1 MYLPVGG
8 INWGMKAYKRGY
20 LRARAE
26 ISADKDGDIFGQ
38 KRRYLPAKPHK
49 GLTDK
54 VHIVVIIPPTSYVSV
69 ILSGARKGVV
79 EESHYRLTEQEGD
92 VSTTHRAPSY
102 LPRLSGENNA
112 QHDRY
117 IRLPIYRLFFVLA
130 TTLPSNRCTVR

>member
-38 KRRYLPAKPHK
+38 KRRYLPAKPH
-49 GLTDK
+49 
-54 VHIVVIIPPTSYVSV
+54 IVVIIPPTGYVSV

-92 VSTTHRAPSY
+92 VSTTLRTPSY